1 MLMKYILCILFMALF
16 TGCSTS
22 ANRTAGTVCRKLGGT
37 CAALCIS
44 PGNPAW
50 NYSGSEESAAPY
62 SLPVI
67 SISLTDRTGSMFT
80 W

>member
-1 MLMKYILCILFMALF
+1 MKYILCILFLALF

-22 ANRTAGTVCRKLGGT
+22 ANRTAGTV
-37 CAALCIS
+37 
-44 PGNPAW
+44 N
-50 NYSGSEESAAPY
+50 
-62 SLPVI
+62 VI

>member
-1 MLMKYILCILFMALF
+1 MTKITAMTKALLTLSAFFVCATLGAGLALF

-22 ANRTAGTVCRKLGGT
+22 ANRTAGTV
-37 CAALCIS
+37 
-44 PGNPAW
+44 N
-50 NYSGSEESAAPY
+50 
-62 SLPVI
+62 VI